1 MIVRNGKR
9 LGSILH
15 KDTRVLMRTEPSPA
29 EAKPKPPTKAELQAQ
44 AEALGLSTEGTKA
57 EIEARIAEA
66 GAAEEVSGDG
76 DEPVRG

>member
-15 KDTRVLMRTEPSPA
+15 KDTRVLRTEPSPA

-66 GAAEEVSGDG
+66 SAGEEVSGDG
-76 DEPVRG
+76 DKPVRG